1 MNINFFLVLAIVPSA
16 MMSTSSVCRP
26 QVTRQ
31 VCPICA
37 KFIQIRS
44 SLRAQN
50 DAIRIKAACL
60 TLVRA
65 KCCSGIRMTADK
77 PKKPMQSRDQYASLP
92 FALI

>member
-1 MNINFFLVLAIVPSA
+1 MNLKSFLILAIIPSVV
-16 MMSTSSVCRP
+16 MSASSVCKT
-26 QVTRQ
+26 QLTRQ

-44 SLRAQN
+44 SLLAQN
-50 DAIRIKAACL
+50 GAIRIKAACL

-65 KCCSGIRMTADK
+65 KCCSGIRMTTDK
-77 PKKPMQSRDQYASLP
+77 TKKTMQSRDQFASLP

>member
-37 KFIQIRS
+37 KFIRS

-50 DAIRIKAACL
+50 DAIRMKAACM

-65 KCCSGIRMTADK
+65 KCCSGIRMTTGK
-77 PKKPMQSRDQYASLP
+77 PNKPMQSRDQYASLP